1 MDDLQELSMIVFL
14 AIAMFGIILMINDT
28 ITSDKITENKMQI
41 RKLKKEIDEL
51 KQLINGR

>member
-41 RKLKKEIDEL
+41 RKLEKEIDEL